1 MYKNNKIVKGKK
13 FMYKGYTIQEVLW
26 TYKDTGSVFDITYN
40 LYDSV
45 GEFLTNYMESNLE
58 IVKQDIDKFW
68 TI

>member
-13 FMYKGYTIQEVLW
+13 IMYKGYTIQEVLW
-26 TYKDTGSVFDITYN
+26 TYKDTGSVFDITYS

-45 GEFLTNYMESNLE
+45 GKFLTNYMESNLE

-68 TI
+68 NI